1 MAGEDRKQFSLEEL
15 VFLFETLDRL
25 QSPCVLMGG
34 QSACYWAR
42 RFLATEPALREM
54 ERVSQFVSKDVDF
67 QGSRQAAID
76 LARALRATP
85 EVPGFRQAFGNLM
98 AGKMTL
104 GSGTER
110 LSIEVLRKVPGLTEN
125 EVARL
130 SGMEPFAHLFFR
142 VLNPLAVL
150 MAKSWNVVHI
160 RKDDRHDAEQLLTL
174 APCVRAHLRGFLESG
189 ATDETVLRAG
199 LNLVERALKFAELP
213 LAREAAR
220 RCGVDWAWLLPHR
233 FIAATAMPQLVRLRE
248 RRLPGWL
255 DRVSRYERMVPGSP
269 VVLRL
274 LAILADHAEPLCA
287 TPAQPNRPSAI
298 RNRQSR

>member
-1 MAGEDRKQFSLEEL
+1 MAGEDRKQFSFEEL
-15 VFLFETLDRL
+15 VFLFETLERM

-42 RFLATEPALREM
+42 RFLPVEPSLREM
-54 ERVSQFVSKDVDF
+54 EQVSQFVSKDVDF

-76 LARALRATP
+76 LALALHATP

-104 GSGTER
+104 GGGAER

-142 VLNPLAVL
+142 VLNPLAVI
-150 MAKSWNVVHI
+150 MAKAWNVVHI
-160 RKDDRHDAEQLLTL
+160 TKEGRHDAEQLLTL
-174 APCVRAHLRGFLESG
+174 VPCVRAYLRGFLESG
-189 ATDETVLRAG
+189 TNDETVLRAG
-199 LNLVERALKFAELP
+199 LNLVERALKFSELP
-213 LAREAAR
+213 LAQAAAR
-220 RCGVDWAWLLPHR
+220 RCGVDWMWLLPHR
-233 FIAATAMPQLVRLRE
+233 FIAASSIPPVVRLRE
-248 RRLPGWL
+248 QRLPQWL
-255 DRVSRYERMVPGSP
+255 DRISRYQRMIPASP

-274 LAILADHAEPLCA
+274 LAILAAHEELPC
-287 TPAQPNRPSAI
+287 AQPCKPKSAT
-298 RNRQSR
+298 RNRRSR

>member
-1 MAGEDRKQFSLEEL
+1 MAGQDRKQFSLEEL
-15 VFLFETLDRL
+15 VFLFETLERL

-42 RFLATEPALREM
+42 RFLPVEPSLREM
-54 ERVSQFVSKDVDF
+54 EQVSQFVSKDVDF

-76 LARALRATP
+76 LARALHATP

-104 GSGTER
+104 GGGAER

-150 MAKSWNVVHI
+150 MAKAWNVVHI
-160 RKDDRHDAEQLLTL
+160 TKEGRHDAEQLLAL
-174 APCVRAHLRGFLESG
+174 MPCVRAYLRGFLESG

-213 LAREAAR
+213 LARKAAQ
-220 RCGVDWAWLLPHR
+220 RCGVDWTWLLPHR
-233 FIAATAMPQLVRLRE
+233 FIAASTVPQVVRLRE
-248 RRLPGWL
+248 QRLPHWL
-255 DRVSRYERMVPGSP
+255 ARISRYERMVPTST

-274 LAILADHAEPLCA
+274 LAILATHAEPWCVPLA
-287 TPAQPNRPSAI
+287 HTSI
-298 RNRQSR
+298 RR